1 MQRRILLA
9 AAALLPSLATAQ
21 TPPTPPDW
29 PARPVRMLV
38 GSAPGGGTDAMARA
52 VADRLAPLLR
62 QPVIV
67 ENRPGVSNTLAV
79 DMTAKSTD
87 GHTMV
92 MGVVTAHAIAPHLLK
107 LGYDSN
113 RDLVPV
119 AYVGAVPN
127 VLVVGNNLPANSVQ
141 ELVALARK
149 EPGRINFA
157 SSGTGSTQHIAA
169 EMFKDA
175 AGIELTHVPYKGSAA
190 ALVDLVSGQ
199 VQMSFDTMPSVIG
212 QIKAGKLRPLGVT
225 SPRRNAQLPQ
235 VPTLAEAGL
244 PGVEIGAWYGIY
256 MPAAHP
262 APCRPGCT
270 TKSTRCWPCPRRARD
285 WRPWA
290 PSCSPWARRSSLPCT
305 TPSTSALAK
314 SSARTTSRSTEP
326 HMPASELPV
335 VALTLGDPAGIGAEL
350 IARLLARPEAM
361 QRPTSCWPATLA
373 VAAGPA
379 HRGPAGG
386 HHTHRRHGPC
396 TWPHRHRPARLPGP
410 GHGGPDA
417 VHRVVPKP
425 QAGARCCRCW
435 TGAWTRPRPARST
448 PSALRRSTSRP

>member
-29 PARPVRMLV
+29 PTRPVRMLV

-256 MPAAHP
+256 MPAATPRAVQARVHDEVNKVLALP
-262 APCRPGCT
+262 E
-270 TKSTRCWPCPRRARD
+270 TRTRLEA
-285 WRPWA
+285 
-290 PSCSPWARRSSLPCT
+290 
-305 TPSTSALAK
+305 
-314 SSARTTSRSTEP
+314 
-326 HMPASELPV
+326 M
-335 VALTLGDPAGIGAEL
+335 GAEL
-350 IARLLARPEAM
+350 QPMGQAEFIALHNAEY
-361 QRPTSCWPATLA
+361 QRF
-373 VAAGPA
+373 GEIIRKN
-379 HRGPAGG
+379 HIKI
-386 HHTHRRHGPC
+386 
-396 TWPHRHRPARLPGP
+396 
-410 GHGGPDA
+410 D
-417 VHRVVPKP
+417 
-425 QAGARCCRCW
+425 
-435 TGAWTRPRPARST
+435 
-448 PSALRRSTSRP
+448 

>member
-79 DMTAKSTD
+79 DTTAKSTD

-127 VLVVGNNLPANSVQ
+127 VLVVGNSLPANSVQ

-149 EPGRINFA
+149 EPGSINFA

-256 MPAAHP
+256 MPAATPRAVQARVHDEVNKVLAMP
-262 APCRPGCT
+262 E
-270 TKSTRCWPCPRRARD
+270 TRTRVEA
-285 WRPWA
+285 
-290 PSCSPWARRSSLPCT
+290 
-305 TPSTSALAK
+305 
-314 SSARTTSRSTEP
+314 
-326 HMPASELPV
+326 V
-335 VALTLGDPAGIGAEL
+335 GAEL
-350 IARLLARPEAM
+350 QPMGQAEFIALHNAEY
-361 QRPTSCWPATLA
+361 QRF
-373 VAAGPA
+373 GEIIRKN
-379 HRGPAGG
+379 HIKI
-386 HHTHRRHGPC
+386 
-396 TWPHRHRPARLPGP
+396 
-410 GHGGPDA
+410 D
-417 VHRVVPKP
+417 
-425 QAGARCCRCW
+425 
-435 TGAWTRPRPARST
+435 
-448 PSALRRSTSRP
+448 

>member
-1 MQRRILLA
+1 MQRRPLLLA
-9 AAALLPSLATAQ
+9 AAALLPAIALAQ
-21 TPPTPPDW
+21 TPPDW
-29 PARPVRMLV
+29 PTRPVRMLV

-127 VLVVGNNLPANSVQ
+127 VLVVGNSLPANSVQ

-212 QIKAGKLRPLGVT
+212 QIKAGKLRALGVT

-256 MPAAHP
+256 MPAATPRAVQARVHDEVNKVLAMP
-262 APCRPGCT
+262 E
-270 TKSTRCWPCPRRARD
+270 TRTRLEA
-285 WRPWA
+285 
-290 PSCSPWARRSSLPCT
+290 
-305 TPSTSALAK
+305 
-314 SSARTTSRSTEP
+314 
-326 HMPASELPV
+326 V
-335 VALTLGDPAGIGAEL
+335 GAEL
-350 IARLLARPEAM
+350 QPMGQAEFIALHNAEY
-361 QRPTSCWPATLA
+361 QRF
-373 VAAGPA
+373 GEIIRKN
-379 HRGPAGG
+379 HIKI
-386 HHTHRRHGPC
+386 
-396 TWPHRHRPARLPGP
+396 
-410 GHGGPDA
+410 D
-417 VHRVVPKP
+417 
-425 QAGARCCRCW
+425 
-435 TGAWTRPRPARST
+435 
-448 PSALRRSTSRP
+448 